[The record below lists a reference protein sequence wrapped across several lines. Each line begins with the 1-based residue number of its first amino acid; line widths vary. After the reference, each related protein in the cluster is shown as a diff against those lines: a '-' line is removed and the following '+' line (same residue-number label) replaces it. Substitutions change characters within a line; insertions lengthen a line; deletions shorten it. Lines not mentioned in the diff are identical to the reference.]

1 MTHTADLPDLAVI
14 DAWLDG
20 EPIASP
26 DVDAVLSTAEGR
38 AYAIDV
44 LRLRRVCLHDPAP
57 APVVRWLDKH
67 LHPPLEMFF
76 APSVLTQL
84 IELWGSDELDAKC
97 EAALSEFVDAAI
109 DNRWIAVVRAEQP
122 AAIQSEY
129 LRIVEGTVPP
139 SEAVLVTLAEGE
151 PASTTESTAA
161 VLG

>member
-57 APVVRWLDKH
+57 APVVRASRWR
-67 LHPPLEMFF
+67 PL
-76 APSVLTQL
+76 
-84 IELWGSDELDAKC
+84 
-97 EAALSEFVDAAI
+97 AAAA
-109 DNRWIAVVRAEQP
+109 AVVVTALGAFVAGQHWARTGP
-122 AAIQSEY
+122 P
-129 LRIVEGTVPP
+129 TV
-139 SEAVLVTLAEGE
+139 AQAT
-151 PASTTESTAA
+151 ASRDITAA
-161 VLG
+161 PEPTRVIQFEVGVDWRETTGGN